1 MRSKKLSLA
10 LTVFLLM
17 GLLHIPGLSAQGTG
31 EGGLIPPFAG
41 TPQEWESIAYDEAAA
56 ANGLL
61 SLKAVQTGET
71 LHVAIEGEAVS
82 EGGVLYIDSDNDAST
97 GWGSALWS
105 NGGGIDYKVEDGLLH
120 RYESGDWTPG
130 SPVSA
135 AHEEGFAEF
144 GIGLSELGLA
154 ASGKLRVGYV
164 KDGASMLPEMGGAML
179 TVDAAAGGVPAS
191 DGKAIAVDGDPADW
205 AGLAPLAA
213 TADGST
219 TIKANIYD
227 RTLYMLIEGQ
237 IDTNEFADGL
247 WEHILIDTD
256 RNPATGSVSW
266 AWASTLGAD
275 FLVQSGSLFKSSAD
289 GGWSWSDTGTAFEY
303 ARSGKGA
310 DKVIEWAIPLEV
322 LGLDEPTSIHVA
334 FLTNTLA
341 APDAAGDPAY
351 VQVPLSIAVEADGD
365 PSEWAGVEPLAAS
378 ADDST
383 KVYAHVSGGSLHM
396 LIRGQIDT
404 NEFADGVWEHLLID
418 TDRNPA
424 TGGVSWAW
432 ANTLGSEYLVQSGL
446 LYESAADGGWA
457 WDDTGTAFDYARA
470 GTGADKIIEWS
481 ILLDVLGLSDAD
493 SVNVAFLSNT
503 QAAPDA
509 AGDPATIALKAT
521 SAEIVVDGQEDD
533 WADIAVGAA
542 PSGLVTKLR
551 AVRDDRKLY
560 TLVSGSQLNL
570 DNDYF
575 LDSDG
580 NAATGYQSDRWP
592 DDGMDYKVSGGI
604 LYAYDEGEWE
614 QRGPVYTNVTSET
627 AEMYL
632 YLSDI
637 GATMDSGIKIGYA
650 GRDMLQLPLAGD
662 PALTVDSTVA
672 HPGGQ
677 GLFYP
682 KESFEV
688 LNNPYAG
695 WVPWAKDKSKPDGES
710 YAQPHSLVYAGI
722 SWRELEPVRGQF
734 DWAGVEEK
742 YQFDFW
748 TQSGKRIN
756 LRIVLDLPT
765 SDPAHMDIPDWLY
778 DSLQDEGDAGV
789 WYDTAEIGA
798 GFSPNYNSGLLLEEH
813 ERLIAA
819 VAERYNDDP
828 RIAYIQLG
836 SLGHWGEW
844 HTWPAGS
851 GVFPYL
857 SVSDQYVG
865 HYLTHFT
872 DKKIGMRKPFPIAN
886 ENSLGLFNDVFGI
899 KSSTNEWLGWT
910 QNGWAGIGEFVDPGD
925 DPAEKQ
931 AASAMPD
938 FWKYSFSGGEFAEGN
953 PAKWLRDDAIME
965 TLRQTRESHTSWLG
979 PAAPSDVPLGS
990 ELQRNIDAMHKLMGY
1005 RFVLEAAKL
1014 TGSAVPGGQ
1023 LNLSMLWNNKGVAPF
1038 YFDWPLQLRLVDGSG
1053 RIAASTTAE
1062 NVDIRQWL
1070 PGRTEATASLKL
1082 PGGLSAGS
1090 YALTVAILDP
1100 ETGEPGIRLANEGRG
1115 ADGGY
1120 LIGQIQIAGG
1130 GSGGGGGGGESVAHP
1145 TDELHVDSPAVSG
1158 DGKFAI
1164 EIAEDKTKVIVP
1176 LSVWSGK
1183 EQYALGLQGDGFA
1196 VELPAELIAQLS
1208 EMAGADSGAKLMLH
1222 VRLANEA
1229 GWKAAGMKEHASLE
1243 ELSRTFVFGLS
1254 LVKGDGERVEIGDF
1268 AAPVRVELTQSA
1280 ASASLDASPLSGV
1293 FRLAGGLPA
1302 YAAGVYAN
1310 GRWTFEAV
1318 EPGAYAVLLYD
1329 KRFADMP
1336 HTHWALDAVKLLAA
1350 KGIVKGAKAEAFAP
1364 DQAVTRAEFA
1374 ALVARALGLKEA
1386 AGSPFGDVGEA
1397 DWYRGY
1403 AAALH
1408 AAGIVSGKGEG
1419 RFEPDALITR
1429 EEIAVIIVRALNH
1442 LDKSLA
1448 QNITSDSFADA
1459 NAISDWAVVA
1469 VQALADAGYLH
1480 GYPDTSFKPGKQATR
1495 AEAAQLLQRLLL

>member
-1 MRSKKLSLA
+1 MRSKKLSIA
-10 LTVFLLM
+10 LTVFLLA
-17 GLLHIPGLSAQGTG
+17 GLLHIPGLSAQAAGVS
-31 EGGLIPPFAG
+31 GLTPPFGG
-41 TPQEWESIAYDEAAA
+41 TPQEWGGIAYDEAAA
-56 ANGLL
+56 SNGLL
-61 SLKAVQTGET
+61 NLKALQSSDSLYIAVKGDT
-71 LHVAIEGEAVS
+71 VS

-97 GWGSALWS
+97 GWSSGLWS
-105 NGGGIDYKVEDGLLH
+105 NGGGIDYKVADGLLY
-120 RYESGDWTPG
+120 RYDSGDWTPG
-130 SPVSA
+130 SPA
-135 AHEEGFAEF
+135 AMAYEEGFTEF

-164 KDGASMLPEMGGAML
+164 ENGASMLPEMGSAML

-191 DGKAIAVDGDPADW
+191 EGRAIAVDGDPADW
-205 AGLAPLAA
+205 AGAAPLAV
-213 TADGST
+213 TADGTT
-219 TIKANIYD
+219 TITANIYD

-289 GGWSWSDTGTAFEY
+289 GGWSWDDTGTTFEY
-303 ARSGKGA
+303 ARSGTGA
-310 DKVIEWAIPLEV
+310 NKVIEWAVPLEA
-322 LGLDEPTSIHVA
+322 LGLEEPTSIHVA
-334 FLTNTLA
+334 FLSNTLA

-365 PSEWAGVEPLAAS
+365 PSEWAGVEPLAVS
-378 ADDST
+378 AGDST
-383 KVYAHVSGGSLHM
+383 KIYAHVSGGSLHM

-404 NEFADGVWEHLLID
+404 NEFADGVWEHILID
-418 TDRNPA
+418 ADRNPA

-432 ANTLGSEYLVQSGL
+432 ANTLGAEYLVQSGL
-446 LYESAADGGWA
+446 LYESTADGGWA
-457 WDDTGTAFDYARA
+457 WNDTGMAFDYARA

-481 ILLDVLGLSDAD
+481 IPLSVLGLSDAEG
-493 SVNVAFLSNT
+493 VNVAFLSNT

-533 WADIAVGAA
+533 WADIAIGAA

-580 NAATGYQSDRWP
+580 NAATGYQSDLWP
-592 DDGMDYKVSGGI
+592 DAGMDYKVSGGI
-604 LYAYDEGEWE
+604 LYAYDEDEWE
-614 QRGPVYTNVTSET
+614 ARGPVYTNVTSET

-637 GATMDSGIKIGYA
+637 GATASSSIKMGYV
-650 GRDMLQLPLAGD
+650 GRSLMQLPLAGES
-662 PALTVDSTVA
+662 ALKVDSTVA

-677 GLFYP
+677 GMFYP

-722 SWRELEPVRGQF
+722 SWRELEPARGQF

-748 TQSGKRIN
+748 AQSGKRIN

-778 DSLQDEGDAGV
+778 DSLEDEGDAGV
-789 WYDTAEIGA
+789 WYDTMEIGA
-798 GFSPNYNSGLLLEEH
+798 GFSPNYNSELLLEEH

-819 VAERYNDDP
+819 VAERYNNDP
-828 RIAYIQLG
+828 RISYIQLG

-851 GVFPYL
+851 GVFPNL
-857 SVSDQYVG
+857 SISDQYVG
-865 HYLTHFT
+865 HYLTYFT

-886 ENSLGLFNDVFGI
+886 EHDLGLFNDVFGI

-938 FWKYSFSGGEFAEGN
+938 FWKHSFSGGEFAEGN

-979 PAAPSDVPLGS
+979 PAAPSDIPLGS

-1005 RFVLEAAKL
+1005 RFVLEAVKL
-1014 TGSAVPGGQ
+1014 TGSQAPGGQ

-1038 YFDWPLQLRLVDGSG
+1038 YFDWPLELRLVDNSG
-1053 RIAASTTAE
+1053 QIVAKATAE
-1062 NVDIRQWL
+1062 NTDIRQWL
-1070 PGRTEATASLKL
+1070 PGRTEAAASLKL
-1082 PGGLSAGS
+1082 PGGLAAGS
-1090 YALTVAILDP
+1090 YTLTVAILDP
-1100 ETGEPGIRLANEGRG
+1100 ETGEPGIRLANEGRE
-1115 ADGGY
+1115 ADGSY
-1120 LIGQIQIAGG
+1120 RIGQVQVVSSGS
-1130 GSGGGGGGGESVAHP
+1130 GSGGEGGGGESVTHP
-1145 TDELHVDSPAVSG
+1145 TDEQHVNSPGVSG
-1158 DGKFAI
+1158 DNKFAI
-1164 EIAEDKTKVIVP
+1164 EISEGKSKVIVP
-1176 LSVWSGK
+1176 LNVWDGK
-1183 EQYALGLQGDGFA
+1183 EQYALELRGDGFGA
-1196 VELPAELIAQLS
+1196 ELPAELIAQLRKLTD
-1208 EMAGADSGAKLMLH
+1208 GDSAAKLWFQF
-1222 VRLANEA
+1222 RQENGA
-1229 GWKAAGMKEHASLE
+1229 GWAAAGEKEHAGLH
-1243 ELSRTFVFGLS
+1243 ELSRTLVFGLS
-1254 LVKGDGERVEIGDF
+1254 LQKGSGERIDLGEF
-1268 AAPVRVELTQSA
+1268 AAPVQLQLAQTASSA
-1280 ASASLDASPLSGV
+1280 DAGALSGV
-1293 FRLAGGLPA
+1293 YRLADGTISYLGGTYRDGNWMFEA
-1302 YAAGVYAN
+1302 SESGTYAA
-1310 GRWTFEAV
+1310 
-1318 EPGAYAVLLYD
+1318 LLYE

-1336 HTHWALDAVKLLAA
+1336 QSHWALDAVERLAA
-1350 KGIVKGAKAEAFAP
+1350 KGIVKGVTAETFAP
-1364 DQAVTRAEFA
+1364 DKSVTRAEFA
-1374 ALVARALGLKEA
+1374 ALIARALGLKEA
-1386 AGSPFGDVGEA
+1386 AGSPFGDVGESA
-1397 DWYRGY
+1397 WYRGY
-1403 AAALH
+1403 ASALH
-1408 AAGIVSGKGEG
+1408 TAGILSGKGDG

-1429 EEIAVIIVRALNH
+1429 EEIAVIVARSLEY
-1442 LDKSLA
+1442 LDINLA
-1448 QNITSDSFADA
+1448 QNNTSTSFADA
-1459 NAISDWAVVA
+1459 NMISDWAFEA
-1469 VQALADAGYLH
+1469 VRLLADAGFIR
-1480 GYPDTSFKPGKQATR
+1480 GYPDESFKPGKQATR
-1495 AEAAQLLQRLLL
+1495 AEAAQLLQHLLP